1 MQSIV
6 QGPAQTSNNPSFSPK
21 GRLKDVAQAFAS
33 IEKAFMLGERVPL
46 CGHARQYGNLKEE
59 MDRAIHWVCGGGKH
73 AALGP
78 KD

>member
-6 QGPAQTSNNPSFSPK
+6 QGPAPASNNPSFSPK
-21 GRLKDVAQAFAS
+21 GRMRDVEQAFAS
-33 IEKAFMLGERVPL
+33 TEKAFMLGERVPL

-59 MDRAIHWVCGGGKH
+59 MDRAIHWVRGRGNY
-73 AALGP
+73 ATLGP